1 MKKSEKK
8 TELNPVKNSKL
19 YSLSGTNETN
29 SSIDGA
35 DEFVLF
41 PLDVPEET
49 TTNTPISQ
57 NSAASQ
63 EDDFIL
69 FPLDV
74 KKTSTNTNNPAPK
87 INQKSNKPKRRFVTK
102 PNPKPVNFN
111 PQPAPGPTTPK
122 PIVTSPKSNKL
133 RNLFWLI
140 VICLSIY
147 TYKNK
152 ENDEGY
158 FHFYNKTIHK
168 LGKKINKVKLI
179 FSNENDFKEF
189 KKDKKIIYSPYRE
202 FIEDESGDTTVVE
215 GDSIIIIEPTG
226 KFLRAY
232 YLPKGKPFKLKIS
245 TDEREYSKE
254 RLATERM
261 ELDIDQNSFENLS
274 EYTDKISVLLLDTGF
289 FSQEILVSK
298 NDVRFEDSEEIEVRY
313 MRNRIED
320 FEKNIILTKYI
331 SKSLLEQNDESSIVS
346 KENDILKNTTSNTK
360 ITVNIFERSGVFF
373 DEEGWPIELGKLK
386 LINNFQEKKIYQLE
400 GYNYIEKIE
409 IVGQSK
415 DITLQFSDAIS
426 NKIIHEEKSISLNG
440 TKTYTS
446 TDPAGNKDENYTK
459 WLAKDGLII
468 KVFQGKEL
476 VFNGKINHKINNK
489 ANASIKSE
497 NNKDNSK
504 KISPTTIK
512 NIDDNNIYNTA
523 GIEVKPDFPGGL
535 EKFYKFI
542 GKNFQVPEEEGLK
555 GKVFVTFVVEKD
567 GLLSDIK
574 VLRDIG
580 YGTGNEAVRV
590 LKSSPRWEPGEQNG
604 KKVRCI
610 YSLPISIQSAE

>member
-1 MKKSEKK
+1 MKKSDKK
-8 TELNPVKNSKL
+8 TELNHTEPLSDSNENSP
-19 YSLSGTNETN
+19 
-29 SSIDGA
+29 SIDNSDG
-35 DEFVLF
+35 FVLF
-41 PLDVPEET
+41 PLDVQET
-49 TTNTPISQ
+49 NSKTTSPITQ
-57 NSAASQ
+57 NSANSQ
-63 EDDFIL
+63 DDDFIL

-74 KKTSTNTNNPAPK
+74 KKTSTNTNNTAS
-87 INQKSNKPKRRFVTK
+87 ITNQKPNKPKRQFVKK
-102 PNPKPVNFN
+102 PNPQPVNPNN
-111 PQPAPGPTTPK
+111 PSPTPVNRTTNK
-122 PIVTSPKSNKL
+122 KL
-133 RNLFWLI
+133 RNIFWFI
-140 VICLSIY
+140 VISLSIY
-147 TYKNK
+147 TFINK
-152 ENDEGY
+152 ESNESY
-158 FHFYNKTIHK
+158 LHFFSKTIHK
-168 LGKKINKVKLI
+168 FGTNFNKLKSNFINKDD
-179 FSNENDFKEF
+179 FSEF
-189 KKDKKIIYSPYRE
+189 KNDKKIIYSPYRE
-202 FIEDESGDTTVVE
+202 FIEDESGNINEVK
-215 GDSIIIIEPTG
+215 GDSIIIIEHTG

-245 TDEREYSKE
+245 TDESEYSKE
-254 RLATERM
+254 RLATEKM

-298 NDVRFEDSEEIEVRY
+298 NDIRYKDSEEIEVRY

-331 SKSLLEQNDESSIVS
+331 SKSLLEQKDESSILP
-346 KENDILKNTTSNTK
+346 KENDILTNTKSNTK

-373 DEEGWPIELGKLK
+373 DEEGWPVELGKLK
-386 LINNFQEKKIYQLE
+386 IINNFQEKKIYQLE

-415 DITLQFSDAIS
+415 DITLQFLDAIS
-426 NKIIHEEKSISLNG
+426 NKIVHEEKSISLNG

-446 TDPAGNKDENYTK
+446 TDPAGNKDENFKK
-459 WLAKDGLII
+459 WLVKDGLII

-476 VFNGKINHKINNK
+476 IFNGKINHKIKNK
-489 ANASIKSE
+489 ANTSIKS
-497 NNKDNSK
+497 DK
-504 KISPTTIK
+504 KIIQKKTTPTIIK
-512 NIDDNNIYNTA
+512 NIDDNNIYNAA

-574 VLRDIG
+574 VIRDIG